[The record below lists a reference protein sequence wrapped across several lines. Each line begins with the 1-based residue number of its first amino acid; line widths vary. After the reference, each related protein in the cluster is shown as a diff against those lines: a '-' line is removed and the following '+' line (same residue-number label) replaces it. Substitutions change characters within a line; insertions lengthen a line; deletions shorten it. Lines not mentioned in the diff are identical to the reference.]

1 MSDLRDFTGK
11 NRKFTG
17 TGGVRISQGA
27 QSARVNDTAN
37 LRFNTDT
44 NLMEYYTGTEW
55 KPIDAPPIISSISPT
70 NVNGTSATG
79 VKTFS
84 QSGGAAGSSGTYT
97 PDTTT
102 SGSGSGFRASVV
114 QDGSAAA
121 AVTITDPGTGY
132 AVNDTITMADAD
144 IGSPGS
150 NLVLTVTAVDP
161 ITTFTISGS
170 SFGVSGSGGS
180 VKFVAS
186 NGGLVN
192 STFVSGSSSSIVVT
206 ATNSDFANAQ
216 EPYDLQVNNAS
227 NLSATLEDQ
236 INIDN
241 KPRFTTAAGS
251 LGNLSENASDA
262 THFTIA
268 ATDADSDSITFAVTS
283 GSLPGGLSMSSA
295 GAITGTPNGVD
306 SDTTST
312 FVVTATAN
320 SATATRSFSI
330 TITAQPSGGTIS
342 TATIGGTAYTFHKF
356 DAPAGGTFSLP
367 GSKTIDVVMVA
378 GGGGGGESWGD
389 NDTGKGGG
397 GAGGVLVR
405 TGYSVTAGQYSIGV
419 GAGGDSR
426 QVSTGHSDHRGGQ
439 GGNSTGFSVVAV
451 GGGGGGGSDNYGS
464 GPGPGGSGGGGG
476 ARNGTNSYNSGA
488 SSTKNNP
495 SGWSSYGNSGGNSSQ
510 GNYSGGGGGGAGGA
524 GQNQSGGSNSGT
536 GGTGGNG
543 VDLSSIVGTG
553 FGASGIFAGGGGGG
567 TYRHANSPYQAPGG
581 TGGGGRGT
589 WSRETSNGNQ
599 YNSTNINAT
608 DGTGGGGGGSGEDAN
623 RSGRGDQ
630 AGDGGNGVVIIRYTS

>member
-17 TGGVRISQGA
+17 TGGVVVPQGTEA
-27 QSARVNDTAN
+27 QRVTDTATM
-37 LRFNTDT
+37 RFNSDT
-44 NLMEYYTGTEW
+44 NLMEYYTGSEW
-55 KPIDAPPIISSISPT
+55 KPIDAPPVITGISPT
-70 NVNGTSATG
+70 NISGTSATG

-102 SGSGSGFRASVV
+102 SGSGSGFRASIV

-121 AVTITDPGTGY
+121 AVTVTDPGTGY

-150 NLVLTVTAVDP
+150 NLVLTVTAVNP
-161 ITTFTISGS
+161 LTRFTISGA

-192 STFVSGSSSSIVVT
+192 TTFISGSGTSLVMD
-206 ATNSDFANAQ
+206 ATNSDFSNAQ
-216 EPYDLQVNNAS
+216 EPYDVQVNNAS

-236 INIDN
+236 INVDN

-268 ATDADSDSITFAVTS
+268 ATDADSDAITFAVTS

-295 GAITGTPNGVD
+295 GAITGTPSDVS
-306 SDTTST
+306 SDTTSN

-320 SATATRSFSI
+320 SVTATRAFAI
-330 TITAQPSGGTIS
+330 TVTAAPSGGTIS
-342 TATIGGTAYTFHKF
+342 TATVGGTGYVFHKF

-367 GSKTIDVVMVA
+367 GTKSIDVVIVA

-397 GAGGVLVR
+397 GGGAVLAR
-405 TGYSVTAGQYSIGV
+405 TGYSVTAGQYSITV
-419 GAGGDSR
+419 GAGGDVN
-426 QVSTGHSDHRGGQ
+426 QVATGHSAHRGES
-439 GGNSTGFSVVAV
+439 GGNSTGFGVTAV
-451 GGGGGGGSDNYGS
+451 GGGGGGGSDGNGS
-464 GPGPGGSGGGGG
+464 GPGSGGSGGGGG
-476 ARNGTNSYNSGA
+476 ARNSTGSYNQGA
-488 SSTKNNP
+488 GSTKNNP
-495 SGWSSYGNSGGNSSQ
+495 SGWSSYGNSGGNSAN
-510 GNYSGGGGGGAGGA
+510 GNQSGGGGGGAGG
-524 GQNQSGGSNSGT
+524 SGGNHSGPANGGT
-536 GGTGGNG
+536 GGTGGAG
-543 VDLSSIVGTG
+543 VDLTSIVGTG
-553 FGASGIFAGGGGGG
+553 FGASGFFGGGGGG
-567 TYRHANSPYQAPGG
+567 GSYRHSNSPYQAPGG
-581 TGGGGRGT
+581 TGGGGRGI
-589 WSRETSNGNQ
+589 WSQETSSGNNH
-599 YNSTNINAT
+599 NSTSLNGT

-623 RSGRGDQ
+623 RSGRGDS
-630 AGDGGNGVVIIRYTS
+630 AGDGGKGVVIIRYPA